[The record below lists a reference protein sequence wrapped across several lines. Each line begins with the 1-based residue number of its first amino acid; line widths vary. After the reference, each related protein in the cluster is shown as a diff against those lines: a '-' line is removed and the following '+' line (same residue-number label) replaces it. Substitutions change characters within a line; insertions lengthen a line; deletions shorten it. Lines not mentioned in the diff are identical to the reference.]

1 MFGAIALTALAHA
14 NHARARAPGV
24 ARALASASGSAAAAL
39 PRLTLTPNAGSVARL
54 ADPDAAFVVT
64 GGSQGIGLEFCRALL
79 ARSRGTVFALSRTP
93 ERAEGLV
100 ELAAQYG
107 ARLRP
112 VAVDLTSPPSIERAA
127 AAISGASARVDV
139 LVNCAGMLHD
149 GSAEGM
155 PERSLAACNADW
167 MHRVYALN
175 AVAPVLLTAALAP
188 LLSKPPADGRARVV
202 ANLSARVGS
211 VSDNR
216 LGGWWGYRMSK
227 AALNMATRN
236 MAIELGRKRVLA
248 IALHPGT
255 TDTGLSKPFQK
266 NVRPEKLFTTAYS
279 VERMLAIIECVEPE
293 HSGNLFAWDG
303 EHVPF

>member
-1 MFGAIALTALAHA
+1 MLRALALTALAHTRMRTPA
-14 NHARARAPGV
+14 LARAHT
-24 ARALASASGSAAAAL
+24 SASAAAVTAL
-39 PRLTLTPNAGSVARL
+39 PQLTLTPNEASVARL

-79 ARSRGTVFALSRTP
+79 ARSAGTVFALSRTP
-93 ERAEGLV
+93 EQADGLV

-127 AAISGASARVDV
+127 ATIAAATERVDV

-188 LLSKPPADGRARVV
+188 LLTKPAAGGGRARVV

-211 VSDNR
+211 ISDNR

-279 VERMLAIIECVEPE
+279 VERMLAIIESVEAE